1 MQIHTK
7 RRTEKM
13 NENRAMYI
21 IDEDYRIVY
30 MNEKFRQYYPNAKLN
45 EKCYCSV
52 AQEDQICLNCPLHSK
67 EQENTFYNA
76 RTKEWIHAHTVKME
90 WDTDKHYHAIFFKLL
105 REEDTEMLLNP
116 QSQYKGLYE
125 HLLTKNTNACIL
137 GQQCREGFPMFYAS
151 NQLLELLGYKSM
163 EEMIAHRGREAIN
176 YIHPDDV
183 ELAVKHIFNN
193 NPQNGMNYA
202 ASYRMQRKDGSYFTV
217 ADTGFIVEESG
228 SLLLISNLSDISGL
242 LQRQTTIE
250 MENKAL
256 QQQNQELKYMK
267 SRRPG
272 AYHTCFDEE
281 GFPFKEVSQHFC
293 DLLGYTQ
300 AEIREKFN
308 NKLANLVVP
317 EDRSKL
323 NAVLEMTD
331 IGSTKNIHFRIMT
344 KNRDIIWVKGN
355 VRLSEFGNERFYQA
369 TVVEITAEMKTQQ
382 ILKEKNHEL
391 ELILS
396 AIPGGLKHIDVDE
409 GYTYRFLSEEAASLF
424 GYTVEEMLE
433 ISGGKAMEMV
443 YHEDREYVRIQMEQ
457 CLANG
462 KTDYS
467 VRHRVKCKDGSLKYV
482 LSCGRMVEDEN
493 ETPYFQSLYI
503 DITRE
508 TENEA
513 TIEQLQLIRALSNDY
528 SDVLL
533 LDLENDRISPVF
545 QHECSGITHLTNEC
559 YSEWIMQLNTEF
571 VHPKD
576 QEEFL
581 QKTNLGVVSE
591 LLKNR
596 EIYNHEY
603 TNSKNGTLSYWQIKY
618 VRIGHTKQPDKAI
631 IGFRNMDEE
640 AQLNHSLQEA
650 LAQAQYANTAK
661 TTFLNNMSHDIRTP
675 MNAIIGFTALALTH
689 IDNKE
694 RVYDYL
700 RKISQSSNHLLSLI
714 NDVLDMSRIESGKM
728 TLSEKPENLSEIMCE
743 IRNIMQ
749 ADIHAKQLNFD
760 MNVFDA
766 TDENIYCDKLRIN
779 QIFLNLLSNAVKFT
793 ANGGTVSVQ
802 VHQQKTTRKG
812 YAAYEF
818 CVRDTGIGM
827 ENDFIAH
834 IFEPFAQERPSTLS
848 GIQGT
853 GLGMAITKKIVDMY
867 DGTINVKSIPGAG
880 TEIIVILEFQLVNE
894 HQEVEKIP
902 ELEGLRVLV
911 VDDDMDT
918 CQSVS
923 RMLRQMGMRVEWTV
937 CGKEAVVRANEAIEI
952 GDAYKLYIIDWLM
965 PDMNGIETARRI
977 RRLTD
982 VQTPMILLSAYDC
995 MDIEAEAK
1003 DAGINDFACK
1013 PLFLSELRRV
1023 LMHVC
1028 GITPDETPLRR
1039 IDELVGKRVLIV
1051 EDTPLNQEISVD
1063 ILEIAG
1069 VSADI
1074 AENGLEALEMLQNRE
1089 SDYYSMVFMD
1099 IQMPVMDGY
1108 EAAKRIRLLPD
1119 PVLSKI
1125 PIIAMTANA
1134 YEEDKKKA
1142 FAAGMNGHIGK
1153 PIDIPKLFEIVRTMI
1168 R

>member
-1 MQIHTK
+1 
-7 RRTEKM
+7 
-13 NENRAMYI
+13 
-21 IDEDYRIVY
+21 
-30 MNEKFRQYYPNAKLN
+30 MNEKGMGTFP
-45 EKCYCSV
+45 
-52 AQEDQICLNCPLHSK
+52 AQDGCC
-67 EQENTFYNA
+67 
-76 RTKEWIHAHTVKME
+76 ME
-90 WDTDKHYHAIFFKLL
+90 LIERLL
-105 REEDTEMLLNP
+105 
-116 QSQYKGLYE
+116 
-125 HLLTKNTNACIL
+125 KNNSNACIL
-137 GQQCREGFPMFYAS
+137 GQYCRERFPIFYAS
-151 NQLLELLGYKSM
+151 DRMLEMLGYKNF
-163 EEMIAHRGREAIN
+163 EEMRGHRGAEIIN
-176 YIHPDDV
+176 YIHPDDFKSAA
-183 ELAVKHIFNN
+183 EYIMGSNPHDGMDYAV
-193 NPQNGMNYA
+193 
-202 ASYRMQRKDGSYFTV
+202 SYRMRRKDGNYFNV
-217 ADTGFIVEESG
+217 ADTGFVVEEG
-228 SLLLISNLSDISGL
+228 GCLFLISNLSDMSGL
-242 LQRQTTIE
+242 LRRQTTIE

-256 QQQNQELKYMK
+256 HQQNQELKYMK

-272 AYHTCFDEE
+272 AYHTCFDAE
-281 GFPFKEVSQHFC
+281 GFPFKEMSQQFC
-293 DLLGYTQ
+293 DLLGYSQ
-300 AEIREKFN
+300 AEIREIFD
-308 NKLANLVVP
+308 NKLVNLVVP

-323 NAVLEMTD
+323 NAVLDMTD
-331 IGSTKNIHFRIMT
+331 IGSTKNIHFRVMT
-344 KNRDIIWVKGN
+344 KDRDIIWVKGN

-382 ILKEKNHEL
+382 VLKEKNHEL

-409 GYTYRFLSEEAASLF
+409 NYTYRFLSEKAAALF

-443 YHEDREYVRIQMEQ
+443 YHEDREYVRNQMEQ

-462 KTDYS
+462 NTDYS

-482 LSCGRMVEDEN
+482 LSCGRMAEDEN

-528 SDVLL
+528 SDVFV

-545 QHECSGITHLTNEC
+545 QHEYSGITHLTNEC
-559 YSEWIMQLNTEF
+559 YSEWIAQLNREF

-581 QKTNLGVVSE
+581 QKTNLSVVGE
-591 LLKNR
+591 ILKTR

-603 TNSKNGTLSYWQIKY
+603 TNSKDGMISYWQIKY
-618 VRIGHTKQPDKAI
+618 VRIGHIDNPVKAI
-631 IGFRNMDEE
+631 IGFRNIDEE

-793 ANGGTVSVQ
+793 ANGGTISVQ
-802 VHQQKTTRKG
+802 VHQKKASQKG

-827 ENDFIAH
+827 ENEFISH

-853 GLGMAITKKIVDMY
+853 GLGMAITKKIVDMC

-880 TEIIVILEFQLVNE
+880 TEIIVTLEFRLVSE
-894 HQEVEKIP
+894 HQEVETIK
-902 ELEGLRVLV
+902 ELEGVRALV

-977 RRLTD
+977 RRIAD
-982 VQTPMILLSAYDC
+982 AHTPMILLSAYDC

-1003 DAGINDFACK
+1003 EAGINDFACK

-1028 GITPDETPLRR
+1028 GITPDEAPLRR
-1039 IDELVGKRVLIV
+1039 IDELVGKRVLVV

-1069 VSADI
+1069 ISADI

-1108 EAAKRIRLLPD
+1108 EAAKRIRALHDPLL
-1119 PVLSKI
+1119 SRI

-1142 FAAGMNGHIGK
+1142 FASGMNGHIGK
-1153 PIDIPKLFEIVRTMI
+1153 PIDIPQLFEIVRTMI